1 LEAKVVKV
9 GEKAPSFNAQAFYNG
24 SFTKVSLENYK
35 DKWVY
40 LFFYGGDFTFV

>member
-1 LEAKVVKV
+1 VVKV

-24 SFTKVSLENYK
+24 EFKQVRLGDFK
-35 DKWVY
+35 GKWVY